1 MTEKVLFVQESGIHD
16 AAIWTGGDMMQAKAS
31 RKRKDEVVRTLAID
45 IGGTGIKAI
54 VLDDTGH
61 PITERGRIVTPHPAT
76 PQAVLDTI
84 DELAQSQG
92 LFDRVSIGFPGVIR
106 KGVTS
111 TAPNLDPSWKGF
123 DLVHHVEQRLRKPVR
138 AANDADVQGF
148 GAIQGDGVELVVTLG
163 TGFGSALF
171 VDGHLVPNLEIAHH
185 PFRKKKTY
193 EEELGDKALSKI
205 GKKKWNARIVC
216 AIQALE
222 ALFNYDRLYIG
233 GGNAKKVTVDL
244 PENVTLISNV
254 AGLLG
259 GIAFWQMEEGSP
271 GRHAPH

>member
-1 MTEKVLFVQESGIHD
+1 MTAKNSG
-16 AAIWTGGDMMQAKAS
+16 GSKKQS
-31 RKRKDEVVRTLAID
+31 PRTLAID

-54 VLDDTGH
+54 VLDDMGH
-61 PITERGRIVTPHPAT
+61 PITERGRIITPRPAT

-84 DELAQSQG
+84 GELANGQG
-92 LFDRVSIGFPGVIR
+92 AFDRVSIGFPGVIR

-111 TAPNLDPSWKGF
+111 TAPNLDPSWKGY
-123 DLVHHVEQRLRKPVR
+123 DLVHQVEKRLDKPVR

-148 GAIQGDGVELVVTLG
+148 GAIRGEGVELVVTLG

-171 VDGHLVPNLEIAHH
+171 VDGQLVPNLEIAHH
-185 PFRKKKTY
+185 PFRSKKTY
-193 EEELGDKALSKI
+193 EQELGDVVLKEI
-205 GKKKWNARIVC
+205 GKKKWNKRLES
-216 AIQALE
+216 AIQSLE

-233 GGNAKKVTVDL
+233 GGNAKKVTLEL

-259 GIAFWQMEEGSP
+259 GIAFWQMDESP
-271 GRHAPH
+271 SVKKKTKSA

>member
-1 MTEKVLFVQESGIHD
+1 MKKAEKSVKTNKQS
-16 AAIWTGGDMMQAKAS
+16 
-31 RKRKDEVVRTLAID
+31 VRTLAID

-54 VLDDTGH
+54 VLDEKGR
-61 PITERGRIVTPHPAT
+61 PVTERGRIVTPRPAI
-76 PQAVLDTI
+76 PQAILETI
-84 DELAQSQG
+84 AELAQGQG
-92 LFDRVSIGFPGVIR
+92 GFDRVSIGFPGVIR

-123 DLVHHVEQRLRKPVR
+123 DLVGQVEQWLGKPVR

-171 VDGHLVPNLEIAHH
+171 VDGRLVPNLEIAHH
-185 PFRKKKTY
+185 PFRSKKTY
-193 EEELGDKALSKI
+193 EQELGDVVLKEI
-205 GKKKWNARIVC
+205 GKKKWNKRLEG
-216 AIQALE
+216 AIQSLE

-233 GGNAKKVTVDL
+233 GGNAKKVTVEL

-259 GIAFWQMEEGSP
+259 GIAFWQMDESP
-271 GRHAPH
+271 SVKKKIKRL

>member
-1 MTEKVLFVQESGIHD
+1 MKK
-16 AAIWTGGDMMQAKAS
+16 AKKNGGTKKQL
-31 RKRKDEVVRTLAID
+31 VRTLAID

-54 VLDDTGH
+54 VLNGTGH
-61 PITERGRIVTPHPAT
+61 PITDRGRIVTPRPAT

-84 DELAQSQG
+84 DELAKEQG
-92 LFDRVSIGFPGVIR
+92 ACERVSIGFPGVIR

-123 DLVHHVEQRLRKPVR
+123 DLVHQVEQRLKKPVR

-148 GAIQGDGVELVVTLG
+148 GAIQGEGVELVVTLG

-171 VDGHLVPNLEIAHH
+171 VDGRLVPNLEIAHH
-185 PFRKKKTY
+185 PFRGKKTY
-193 EEELGDKALSKI
+193 EQELGDVVLKEI
-205 GKKKWNARIVC
+205 GKKKWNNRLEC
-216 AIQALE
+216 AIQSLE

-233 GGNAKKVTVDL
+233 GGNAKKVTLEL

-259 GIAFWQMEEGSP
+259 GIAFWQMDENPSVKK
-271 GRHAPH
+271 

>member
-1 MTEKVLFVQESGIHD
+1 MKK
-16 AAIWTGGDMMQAKAS
+16 AKTTRRS
-31 RKRKDEVVRTLAID
+31 KGKVVRTLAVD

-54 VLDDTGH
+54 VLDDIGH
-61 PITERGRIVTPHPAT
+61 PITERGRLVTPRPAT

-84 DELAQSQG
+84 AELAEGQG
-92 LFDRVSIGFPGVIR
+92 VFDRVSIGFPGVIR

-123 DLVHHVEQRLRKPVR
+123 DLVHHVQQRLKKPVR

-171 VDGHLVPNLEIAHH
+171 VDGRLVPNLEIAHH
-185 PFRKKKTY
+185 PFRSKKTY
-193 EEELGDKALSKI
+193 EQELGDRVLKKV
-205 GKKKWNARIVC
+205 GKKKWNARLEF
-216 AIQALE
+216 AIHSLE
-222 ALFNYDRLYIG
+222 ALFNFDRLYIG
-233 GGNAKKVTVDL
+233 GGNAKKVTLEL

-259 GIAFWQMEEGSP
+259 GIAFWQMDKSSQK
-271 GRHAPH
+271 